1 MSMYS
6 HRGMGAVPPGNARL
20 NELLEQIRA
29 EFDSQQRQSENFEHQ
44 ISAQVSEMQLVREKV
59 YAMEQTHMTLKQKYE
74 EEINMLRHQLEVA
87 RKGAPQS
94 GLQGPPQHAG
104 PSQQPPSIAPG
115 NGLFSGI
122 MAGSN
127 PGGLAPPQ
135 PQAPPQEQQMGPHHH
150 QMAQGPP
157 GLPVAP
163 PHPSAQQQQ
172 QQQQQQQPQQQPPYQ
187 AYPPNT
193 MPQPPPSTASPG
205 PGRRAMARPPGAVGP
220 ATPQINTPVPYPGNA
235 QSPQVSHPTP
245 DHARMNPR
253 APPPPISNALGDLE
267 VDAVAPHN
275 KKTGNDWYAIFNPQ
289 VQRVLD
295 VDLVHSLTHESVV
308 CCVRFSH
315 DGKYVATGCNKSAQ
329 IFDVQTGEK
338 VCVLEDH
345 SATDMA
351 ADLYIRS
358 VCFSPDGRYL
368 ATGAEDKLIRVWDIA
383 TRTIRNHFS
392 GHEQDIYSLDFARDG
407 RTIASGSGDRTVRLW
422 DIEQGT
428 NTLTLTIED
437 GVTTVAISPDTQ
449 FVAAGSLDKSVR
461 VWDIMTGFLVERL
474 EGPDGHKDSVYS
486 VAFSPNGKDLVSGSL
501 DRTIKMWE
509 LSSPRGPPN
518 ASTKGGKC
526 VKTFEGHRDFV
537 LSVAL
542 TPDANWV
549 LSGSKDRGVQ
559 FWDPRTGTTQLM
571 LQGHKNSVISVA
583 PSPQGGYFAT
593 GSGDMK
599 ARIWSYR
606 PY

>member
-1 MSMYS
+1 MYP
-6 HRGMGAVPPGNARL
+6 HRGIAGVPPSNPARL
-20 NELLEQIRA
+20 NELLDQIRA
-29 EFDSQQRQSENFEHQ
+29 EFDTQLRQAENFEHQ

-59 YAMEQTHMTLKQKYE
+59 YALEQTHMTLKQKYE
-74 EEINMLRHQLEVA
+74 EEITMLRHQLEAA
-87 RKGAPQS
+87 RKGAPQP
-94 GLQGPPQHAG
+94 GLPGPPQHAG

-122 MAGSN
+122 MAGGN
-127 PGGLAPPQ
+127 QAGLAPPQ
-135 PQAPPQEQQMGPHHH
+135 QHPPPQEQQMGPH

-157 GLPVAP
+157 GLPVPP
-163 PHPSAQQQQ
+163 PHPNA
-172 QQQQQQQPQQQPPYQ
+172 QQPPYQ
-187 AYPPNT
+187 QGYPQGPNG
-193 MPQPPPSTASPG
+193 MGPQPPQSTASPG
-205 PGRRAMARPPGAVGP
+205 PRGGRGLGRPPNAVGP

-245 DHARMNPR
+245 DVARVGAGGPR
-253 APPPPISNALGDLE
+253 TAPVGNALGDLE

-275 KKTGNDWYAIFNPQ
+275 KKTGSDWYAIFNPG

-295 VDLVHSLTHESVV
+295 VDLVHSLNHESVV

-315 DGKYVATGCNKSAQ
+315 DGKYVATGCNRSAQ

-338 VCVLEDH
+338 VCILEDH
-345 SATDMA
+345 NAQDMS

-358 VCFSPDGRYL
+358 VCFSPDGRFL
-368 ATGAEDKLIRVWDIA
+368 ATGAEDKLIRVWDIQ
-383 TRTIRNHFS
+383 TRSIRNHFS

-422 DIEQGT
+422 DIESGAE
-428 NTLTLTIED
+428 TLTLTIED
-437 GVTTVAISPDTQ
+437 GVTTVAISPDAA

-461 VWDIMTGFLVERL
+461 VWDIRTGLLVERL

-509 LSSPRGPPN
+509 LNTPRGAPN
-518 ASTKGGKC
+518 PNPKGGKC

-542 TPDANWV
+542 TPDSNWV

-583 PSPQGGYFAT
+583 PSPQGTYFAT